1 MINHSSALRA
11 PLFEA
16 FSFHIRKNLFRY
28 WKLVGTSFPGW
39 KGRLVDGGAASRGGL
54 EAAAARSMAAA
65 TEANPAENG
74 QPSALLRMLGKRAVE
89 RSPSAS
95 PAKADAPGR
104 SEEEP
109 AKVPFELG
117 ELDEDM
123 EKGEAP
129 RHHSPLR
136 SMGTGTA
143 SRISVAIVRL
153 RSGPNGTPMLDVI
166 KKKIS

>member
-1 MINHSSALRA
+1 M
-11 PLFEA
+11 
-16 FSFHIRKNLFRY
+16 
-28 WKLVGTSFPGW
+28 
-39 KGRLVDGGAASRGGL
+39 
-54 EAAAARSMAAA
+54 ARSMAAA

-129 RHHSPLR
+129 RHHPPLR
-136 SMGTGTA
+136 SMETGTA
-143 SRISVAIVRL
+143 SRFSVVIVRL
-153 RSGPNGTPMLDVI
+153 RSGPNGTPMLGI
-166 KKKIS
+166 IQKKIS